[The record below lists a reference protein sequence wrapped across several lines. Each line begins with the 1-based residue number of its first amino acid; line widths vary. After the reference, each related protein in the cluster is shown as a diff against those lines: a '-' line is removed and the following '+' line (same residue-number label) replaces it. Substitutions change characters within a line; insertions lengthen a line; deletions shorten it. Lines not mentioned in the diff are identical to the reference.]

1 MTLSTAL
8 QTATDTGLPLILDGA
23 TGTELQKRGVPMDG
37 ALWNALATASHPQ
50 ILTQIHRDYL
60 EAGSQVVI
68 TNTFATSRFLL
79 DHAGLASRFEEL
91 NGKAA
96 DIALRARELAGATAC
111 WVAGAIS
118 SITFDREQEL
128 PTLATA
134 RRDFADQAQIFAAA
148 GVDLIVLEMMFDVDL
163 TAAALEGAA
172 ATGLPVWVGFSV
184 ERGADRALQ
193 SMSMHK
199 RFSLQALL
207 EGLDPALPQAV
218 GIMHSLTE
226 DTGPALE
233 TLRTLWPGPRYAY
246 AHSGAFKM
254 PNWQFS
260 DIISPTDYAAE
271 AQRWV
276 HAGTAAVGSCCGLGP
291 EHIQALVQT
300 FRD

>member
-8 QTATDTGLPLILDGA
+8 QTATDTGRPLILDGA

-60 EAGSQVVI
+60 ETGSQVVI

-96 DIALRARELAGATAC
+96 EIALRARELAGQTAC

-118 SITFDREQEL
+118 SVTFDQDQEL
-128 PTLATA
+128 PTRATA

-148 GVDLIVLEMMFDVDL
+148 GVDLIVLETMFDMDL

-184 ERGADRALQ
+184 ERGADNSLQ
-193 SMSMHK
+193 SMSMHEH
-199 RFSLQALL
+199 FSLQALL
-207 EGLDPALPQAV
+207 EGLDLSLPQAV

-226 DTGPALE
+226 DTGAALE
-233 TLRTLWPGPRYAY
+233 VLRTLWQGPCYAY
-246 AHSGAFKM
+246 AHSGEFKM

-271 AQRWV
+271 AQNWV
-276 HAGTAAVGSCCGLGP
+276 NAGTAAVGSCCGLGP

>member
-8 QTATDTGLPLILDGA
+8 QTATDTGRPLILDGA

-60 EAGSQVVI
+60 ETGSQVVI

-96 DIALRARELAGATAC
+96 EIALRARELAGQTAC

-118 SITFDREQEL
+118 SVTFDQDQEL
-128 PTLATA
+128 PTRATA

-148 GVDLIVLEMMFDVDL
+148 GVDLIVLETMFDMDL

-184 ERGADRALQ
+184 ERGADNSLQ
-193 SMSMHK
+193 SMSMHEH
-199 RFSLQALL
+199 FSLQALL
-207 EGLDPALPQAV
+207 EGLDPSLPQAV

-226 DTGPALE
+226 DTGAALE
-233 TLRTLWPGPRYAY
+233 VLRTLWQGPRYAY
-246 AHSGAFKM
+246 AHSGEFKM

-271 AQRWV
+271 AQNWV
-276 HAGTAAVGSCCGLGP
+276 NAGTAAVGSCCGLGP